1 MSPVVTA
8 NCSFCNPKK
17 KDWESN
23 NFYGY
28 RCPACQGNTAFIVS
42 STHRSSIS
50 EDEKITVEQLCKK
63 YYPDLEITWM
73 SEKRKN
79 IAHWY
84 DFLKPKK
91 K

>member
-1 MSPVVTA
+1 MTPTVLA

-17 KDWESN
+17 KDWEEKG
-23 NFYGY
+23 FYGY

-42 STHRSSIS
+42 SRHRGALN
-50 EDEKITVEQLCKK
+50 DEEKVIVSQLVRK